1 MSVLPVL
8 GEVLEVTREYMKRR
22 PFTPQEDAAIRA
34 NVGIG
39 LYRLAQLLDR
49 SVGST
54 WSRLQLLG
62 LELPKSQRPGLR
74 KHGPPI
80 AEPIVKVD
88 DTAFVA
94 ALNALGGYPYPHT
107 FRTGPLA
114 GKTVL
119 VTHDGRPHLL
129 ALDAAT

>member
-1 MSVLPVL
+1 MWVL

-39 LYRLAQLLDR
+39 LYPLSRLLNR
-49 SVGST
+49 STAST
-54 WSRLQLLG
+54 WSRLKLLG
-62 LELPKSQRPGLR
+62 LELPSPQSYGLR

-80 AEPIVKVD
+80 AAPVKKVD

>member
-1 MSVLPVL
+1 MTAP
-8 GEVLEVTREYMKRR
+8 RKYMKRR
-22 PFTPQEDAAIRA
+22 AFTPQEDETIRA
-34 NVGIG
+34 NVGRG
-39 LYRLAQLLDR
+39 LYPLARLLDR
-49 SVGST
+49 STAST
-54 WSRLQLLG
+54 WSRLKLLG
-62 LELPKSQRPGLR
+62 LDLPNPKTPGLR
-74 KHGPPI
+74 KHGPPLP
-80 AEPIVKVD
+80 APIIKVD

-107 FRTGPLA
+107 LRTGPLA

>member
-1 MSVLPVL
+1 M
-8 GEVLEVTREYMKRR
+8 LEVTREYMKRR

-39 LYRLAQLLDR
+39 LYPLSRLLNR
-49 SVGST
+49 SSGST
-54 WSRLQLLG
+54 WSRLKQLG

-80 AEPIVKVD
+80 AEPVKKVD
-88 DTAFVA
+88 DSKFVK

>member
-1 MSVLPVL
+1 MWVL
-8 GEVLEVTREYMKRR
+8 GEVLEVTASREYMKRR

-54 WSRLQLLG
+54 WSRLKLLG

-80 AEPIVKVD
+80 AQPIEKVD
-88 DTAFVA
+88 DSKFVK
-94 ALNALGGYPYPHT
+94 ALNALGGYPYRRIMPD
-107 FRTGPLA
+107 G
-114 GKTVL
+114 GYVL